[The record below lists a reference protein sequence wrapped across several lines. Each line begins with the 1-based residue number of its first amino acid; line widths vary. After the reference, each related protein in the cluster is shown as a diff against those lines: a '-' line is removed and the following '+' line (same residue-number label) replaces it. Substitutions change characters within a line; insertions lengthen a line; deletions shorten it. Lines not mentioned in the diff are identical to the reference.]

1 MTRLAQ
7 RLRGRR
13 EMTRSRRSLQSA
25 IDNAA
30 TPSLRDELIMVS
42 QRTASRLI

>member
-13 EMTRSRRSLQSA
+13 EMNRSRRSLQSA
-25 IDNAA
+25 IDNAS
-30 TPSLRDELIMVS
+30 TPALRDELIMVA
-42 QRTASRLI
+42 QRSAARLY

>member
-13 EMTRSRRSLQSA
+13 EMNRDRRALQSA
-25 IDNAA
+25 IDNATSPA
-30 TPSLRDELIMVS
+30 LRDELIMVA
-42 QRTASRLI
+42 QRSASRLI

>member
-13 EMTRSRRSLQSA
+13 EMNRDRRSLQSA
-25 IDNAA
+25 IDNATSPA
-30 TPSLRDELIMVS
+30 LRDELIMVA
-42 QRTASRLI
+42 QRSASRLI